1 MSDWNCF
8 ANFDLRKVLFD
19 KLFYLGLFWYANCTN
34 FLCYHY
40 FESFFFANYLTH
52 MQIKINAG
60 TPVNG

>member
-34 FLCYHY
+34 FLCNHY
-40 FESFFFANYLTH
+40 FESFFFCKLT
-52 MQIKINAG
+52 NPYADED
-60 TPVNG
+60 